1 MTTMSTT
8 TNYITFKLWSFCKM
22 TSDDGVETTWEV
34 RGVYNGPRAGGQAA
48 SITHEAIPDL
58 MDAMRMDLLLADP
71 SVTADLAPGTP
82 IQFTLAE
89 VDGRLVVQDATP
101 LPDTTRL
108 ALPSRPD
115 STDA

>member
-1 MTTMSTT
+1 MRAAVLLAALAVAMGA
-8 TNYITFKLWSFCKM
+8 C
-22 TSDDGVETTWEV
+22 SDAPETPAPTQTWEV